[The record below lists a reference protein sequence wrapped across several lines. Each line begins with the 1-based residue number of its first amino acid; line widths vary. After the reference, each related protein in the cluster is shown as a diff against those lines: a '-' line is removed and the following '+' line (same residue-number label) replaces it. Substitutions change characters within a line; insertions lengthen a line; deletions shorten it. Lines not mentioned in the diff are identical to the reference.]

1 MHLRQVNLPSN
12 CSLKPWN
19 FQLIQHNCHVFLFIM
34 IISPDDVLSPGPSP
48 AGFHSCSRGHGISCS
63 IRRSIL
69 EYYENERESAVAST
83 DQIENPHEKNACE
96 KRKSSSSRTDEQ
108 PSTKRQKDSAQNP
121 KKVDGKGRVELENIV
136 ASNEEQEL
144 KAKDDMNKRQMKGP
158 NYKKKQTIYE
168 HLRDFFSDVGGVT
181 AIRVLNDKFTGK
193 SGGLAYVDFSDGAHL
208 AAAVVKNNAG

>member
-1 MHLRQVNLPSN
+1 MSPSALVQN
-12 CSLKPWN
+12 APAS
-19 FQLIQHNCHVFLFIM
+19 
-34 IISPDDVLSPGPSP
+34 GPSP

-136 ASNEEQEL
+136 ASNE
-144 KAKDDMNKRQMKGP
+144 D
-158 NYKKKQTIYE
+158 
-168 HLRDFFSDVGGVT
+168 DVGGVT